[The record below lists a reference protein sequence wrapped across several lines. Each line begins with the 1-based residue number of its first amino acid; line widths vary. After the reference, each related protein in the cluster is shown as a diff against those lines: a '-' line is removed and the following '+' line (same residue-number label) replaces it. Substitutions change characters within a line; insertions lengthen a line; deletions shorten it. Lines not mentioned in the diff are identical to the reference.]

1 MMIKTVEWTDDG
13 VRMID
18 QTKLPHEEVYPIF
31 QTHIAVAQAIKD
43 MVVRGAPAIGV
54 AAALGVAVGI
64 KNSRAT
70 TADELE
76 REFEEICRVISSARP
91 TAQNLFWAV
100 ERMSRAFTEARSWG
114 LPIVRIK
121 EWIIKEAKNI
131 NREDLETNWRMARNG
146 AVLIPDE
153 ATILTH
159 CNTGALAASGGFGT
173 ALGVVRAAVLA
184 GKQVHV
190 YVDETRPFLQ
200 GARLTA
206 WELMKENIPATLI
219 TDNMAG
225 YFLHQGKIHCVFVG
239 ADRIAA
245 NGDVANK
252 IGSYSLAVLAKEN
265 HVPFYVVAPVS
276 TLDLS
281 LQSGAEIPIE
291 ERSPVE
297 VTHINGKRIV
307 PEGIGVANP
316 AFDVTPNQYVT
327 AIVTER
333 GVARAPYHESLR
345 ALAAMPGVA
354 ESPAEEWQGVT
365 ESQAGAGAGLAEV
378 KAERD

>member
-1 MMIKTVEWTDDG
+1 
-13 VRMID
+13 
-18 QTKLPHEEVYPIF
+18 
-31 QTHIAVAQAIKD
+31 
-43 MVVRGAPAIGV
+43 
-54 AAALGVAVGI
+54 
-64 KNSRAT
+64 
-70 TADELE
+70 
-76 REFEEICRVISSARP
+76 
-91 TAQNLFWAV
+91 
-100 ERMSRAFTEARSWG
+100 MSRAFTEARSWG
-114 LPIVRIK
+114 LPVARIK

-146 AVLIPDE
+146 APLIPDQ

-173 ALGVVRAAVLA
+173 ALGVVRAAVLT

-206 WELMKENIPATLI
+206 WELIKENIPGTLI
-219 TDNMAG
+219 TDSMAG
-225 YFLHQGKIHCVFVG
+225 HFINQGKINCVFVG

-252 IGSYSLAVLAKEN
+252 IGTYSLAVLAKEN
-265 HVPFYVVAPVS
+265 KIPFYVVAPIS

-281 LQSGAEIPIE
+281 LESGVDIPIE
-291 ERSPVE
+291 ERSPTE
-297 VTHINGKRIV
+297 VTHINGKPIA

-327 AIVTER
+327 VIVTER

-345 ALAAMPGVA
+345 ALASLPGVA
-354 ESPAEEWQGVT
+354 ESPAEEWQGLL
-365 ESQAGAGAGLAEV
+365 ENQAGAATGVAEV
-378 KAERD
+378 KGE